1 MGVGLP
7 LPRQGTL
14 IYETQPIT
22 TFFWSLF
29 FCGPRKVFKSGYPIE
44 SSHVPQIHS
53 VCFQPLF
60 SHLPEGEK
68 GEKAETD
75 CPRNPLGC
83 EPSPCL
89 LKKDGST

>member
-22 TFFWSLF
+22 TFFWSPF

-44 SSHVPQIHS
+44 SLHAPKSILYASSPSSHICQRERKERRLRLIARETPWAVS
-53 VCFQPLF
+53 PLC
-60 SHLPEGEK
+60 
-68 GEKAETD
+68 A
-75 CPRNPLGC
+75 C
-83 EPSPCL
+83 
-89 LKKDGST
+89 